1 MLWDTLVQGYTV
13 DGKAAREETT
23 FSPSEGIAAHATEHI
38 RPVALE
44 AQQMSDTSQDRSL
57 EAASLSGII
66 PCFSASASNSAAP
79 PLASESA
86 HSVAILCATGEVVAT
101 LA

>member
-1 MLWDTLVQGYTV
+1 M
-13 DGKAAREETT
+13 DGNAALEDTT
-23 FSPSEGIAAHATEHI
+23 FWLSDGIAAHATEHI

-44 AQQMSDTSQDRSL
+44 AQHMSDASQESSL

-79 PLASESA
+79 PLARESA
-86 HSVAILCATGEVVAT
+86 HSVATLCAAGDVVAT